1 MQDVLVKMFRLH
13 VTLHSEEHFSF
24 PMPPLFS
31 ISLLPSFHSD
41 IIHLGKHG
49 GNQVGAGAVAEN
61 CILVCKQRRGRR
73 EKESEKRERRSDIN
87 TLPPTWPHHLTLLIF
102 KAFYFLV
109 TKCKAYEPIVAMGA
123 IFFI

>member
-1 MQDVLVKMFRLH
+1 MSVISLFLVAPVMPIPYTVQDVLVKMFRLY

-49 GNQVGAGAVAEN
+49 GNQVGAGAVAES

-73 EKESEKRERRSDIN
+73 EKESEKRERRSDMGFGN
-87 TLPPTWPHHLTLLIF
+87 VKALLQ
-102 KAFYFLV
+102 
-109 TKCKAYEPIVAMGA
+109 
-123 IFFI
+123 